1 MAGRRRLA
9 YPGAMLEH
17 ATIDPETAWTAVLAR
32 DAGRDGSFV
41 YAVASTGIYCRPS
54 CPSRRPRRP
63 QVAFFP
69 TPDAAEGAGYR
80 ACRRCR
86 PREAAAGAAA
96 VARACAWIDA
106 HPDEPVSLAALARA
120 VGLSPAHL
128 QRTFRRATGVTPKQ
142 YADARRLARL
152 KERLQKGDDVTTAL
166 YDAGYGSSSR
176 LYERSD
182 ARLGMTPATYRRGGR
197 GMRIRFACAD
207 SPAGRLLVAAT
218 ERGLCA
224 VQLGEDDD
232 ALETALRR
240 EFPEAEIAAD
250 AAGLGALVAAVL
262 ARLDAGPSPAL
273 PLDVRATAFEQQVWA
288 ALQEIPPGTTRTY
301 GEVAAA
307 LGRPGAARAVARAC
321 AANPVAL
328 VVPCHRVVRGD
339 GGLGG
344 YRWGEERKRRLLARE
359 RRAL

>member
-1 MAGRRRLA
+1 MIEAR
-9 YPGAMLEH
+9 M
-17 ATIDPETAWTAVLAR
+17 IDHDQAWAAVLAR

-69 TPDAAEGAGYR
+69 SPETAEAAGYR

-86 PREAAAGAAA
+86 PRDGAPAAAAA
-96 VARACAWIDA
+96 VARACAWIEA
-106 HPDEPVSLAALARA
+106 HPDEPVTLAALARA

-142 YADARRLARL
+142 FADARRLARL
-152 KERLQKGDDVTTAL
+152 KTRLKKGDDVTTAL

-182 ARLGMTPATYRRGGR
+182 ARLGMTPATYRRGGP
-197 GMRIRFACAD
+197 GVRIRFACAD
-207 SPAGRLLVAAT
+207 SPVGRLLVAAT

-224 VQLGEDDD
+224 VMLGDDDD
-232 ALETALRR
+232 ALEAGLRG
-240 EFPEAEIAAD
+240 EFPQAEVAAD
-250 AAGLGALVAAVL
+250 SEGLGATVAAVL
-262 ARLDAGPSPAL
+262 ASLDGGGPSPAL
-273 PLDVRATAFEQQVWA
+273 PLDVRATAFEQRVWA
-288 ALQEIPPGTTRTY
+288 ALQEIPPGATRTY

-307 LGRPGAARAVARAC
+307 LGRPGAARAVGRAC

-359 RRAL
+359 GAAP